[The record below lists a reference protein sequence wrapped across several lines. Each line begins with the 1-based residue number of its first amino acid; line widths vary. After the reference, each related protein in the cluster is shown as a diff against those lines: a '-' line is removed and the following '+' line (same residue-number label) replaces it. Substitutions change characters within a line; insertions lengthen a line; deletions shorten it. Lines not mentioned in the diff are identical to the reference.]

1 MIQLKGVTMVKA
13 FGVIL
18 AAALLSSGKGENAL
32 SAIPFNNHESA
43 GRAFIDERDPIDVNA
58 LLTAAKGAPLLI
70 CSLASQSVRNGNWGE
85 STDAPATPLGSAT
98 VTRDY
103 DYRSD
108 ALPASDVKTLLEAL
122 SSDDPCVRE
131 LSVRVLTRNRNP
143 GIVQGNQEIVDG
155 LISRL
160 SAESSPL
167 REVSAFGL
175 GLVHSA
181 VSVDP
186 LIHSLRDATPEVRA
200 NSAWALG
207 RLDAGRALTPLLN
220 LFSDQ
225 SATVR
230 RAAVG
235 AVGHIDSTRSAP
247 TLMRVVKQDP
257 APEVRRVAAWAL
269 GQLESSESVDVLAS
283 VLSEDNDGRVREMA
297 AWALGS
303 IESGR
308 GATALLTA
316 AQKDAD
322 DHVRETAVWAIG
334 QLEDNSLADKLGSIA
349 ASDRSERV
357 RGTAAWAIGQLR
369 GDGGHAP
376 AGLLGLLKDPD
387 DDTRLKAAWALGQI
401 GDPNALPAIHSALNQ
416 EKDEQVSRALV
427 RALLKSGEKSEAA
440 LTQLLNSKDARV
452 RESAVRGL
460 AGRESFNPWPWPW
473 PRPRPFP

>member
-1 MIQLKGVTMVKA
+1 MIQLNGVTMVKA
-13 FGVIL
+13 FGVVV
-18 AAALLSSGKGENAL
+18 AAVLLSTGKGGNAL
-32 SAIPFNNHESA
+32 SVTAFRSHESPA
-43 GRAFIDERDPIDVNA
+43 AFRSDERDPIDVSA
-58 LLTAAKGAPLLI
+58 LLTAAKGAPPLI
-70 CSLASQSVRNGNWGE
+70 CSLASQSLRGSNWGGW
-85 STDAPATPLGSAT
+85 SDAPSTPLGTVASAH
-98 VTRDY
+98 DY
-103 DYRSD
+103 DFRTD
-108 ALPASDVKTLLEAL
+108 ELPAPDVKTLLESLA
-122 SSDDPCVRE
+122 SDDPCVRE
-131 LSVRVLTRNRNP
+131 ISVRVLS
-143 GIVQGNQEIVDG
+143 GGKNQEIVQG

-160 SAESSPL
+160 TAASSPL
-167 REVSAFGL
+167 REVSSFGL

-181 VSVDP
+181 ASIDP
-186 LIHSLRDATPEVRA
+186 LIHSLNDVTPGVRA

-207 RLDAGRALTPLLN
+207 RLDAGRALTPLLD
-220 LFSDQ
+220 LFTDQ

-230 RAAVG
+230 QAAVV

-257 APEVRRVAAWAL
+257 SPAVRRVAAWAL

-283 VLSEDNDGRVREMA
+283 VLSQDNDARVREMA

-308 GATALLTA
+308 GTTALLAA

-334 QLEDNSLADKLGSIA
+334 QLEDNTLADKLGSIA
-349 ASDRSERV
+349 ASDRSARV

-369 GDGGHAP
+369 GDGGRAP
-376 AGLLGLLKDPD
+376 AGLIALLKDPD

-401 GDPNALPAIHSALNQ
+401 GDPNALPAIHSALNE

-427 RALLKSGEKSEAA
+427 RAMLKSGEKSEAA
-440 LTQLLNSKDARV
+440 LTQLLNSSDARV